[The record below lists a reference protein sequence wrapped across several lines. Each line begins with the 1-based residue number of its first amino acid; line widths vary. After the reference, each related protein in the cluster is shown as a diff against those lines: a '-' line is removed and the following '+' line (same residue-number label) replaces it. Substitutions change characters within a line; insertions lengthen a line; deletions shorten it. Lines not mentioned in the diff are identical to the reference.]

1 MTLHRSAVPPHA
13 SPVLDLARELGS
25 DPTRGL
31 DDDEAARRLSEFGP
45 NELPT
50 DGRTQTWRI
59 LLSQFSNALVLIL
72 FVAIGLSV
80 AVGHA
85 MEAAVIGVIVAFSV
99 ALGFIQ
105 EFRAEKA
112 LDALRRLASPEAT
125 VVRGGRER
133 DIPSRE
139 VVPGDLITLGVGDV
153 VPADGR
159 VVQGS
164 NLQIDEAALTG
175 ESSPTG
181 KSTDQLPDEA
191 VSVGD
196 RRNMVFASTAVTY
209 GRGRA
214 IVVATGADTEVG
226 KIGTLLRSVET
237 SETPLEANLRRVG
250 RMLAWG
256 AGAVVLLVTGLGF
269 LQGRSLVEMLIFGIA
284 LGVAVVPEALPA
296 VVTISLALGARRMVK
311 RNALIRRLPTV
322 ETLGS
327 VTVIASD
334 KTGTLT
340 TAEMTVREIHV
351 AGESIGVSG
360 AGYDPNGAFLRAG
373 AEVAPGEAL
382 LDLLECGALSTD
394 AQLVEEGDAR
404 RWKVRGD
411 PTEGAMV
418 VAAAKAG
425 RWKPALET
433 RFPRTA
439 EIPFSSERKRMTTLH
454 DGPEGRLAISKGAAE
469 VVLASCVA
477 VRTSTGEAPLDD
489 TARENILSTAQ
500 AMSGRALRVLA
511 VARKRGTQPTQAEDG
526 MTFLGL
532 VGMIDPPRP
541 EAKGA
546 IQTCFQAGI
555 RPLMITG
562 DHPLTARAIAGELG
576 LLRGGGVVSGL
587 EVERMDDAELDRRL
601 DDIDIY
607 ARVSPADKL
616 RVVTALQR
624 RGEVAAMTGD
634 GVNDAPA
641 LKKADV
647 GVAMGVGGTDVA
659 KGAAAMILTDDNF
672 ASIVAAVE
680 EGRAIF
686 DNIKK
691 YLMYLL
697 SSNVGEIVL
706 MATAVALGLPL
717 PLTAVQIL
725 YVNLATDGLPALAL
739 AVDPPGDDLMRR
751 RPRKTQAGIFTRPVT
766 VLILLG
772 GVWSA
777 FVNITLFTW
786 ALQSGQPAARA
797 VTMTFVSLVLIQF
810 FKAYSFRS
818 ERHSILDKPF
828 ENRWLN
834 WAILWEIGLLVLV
847 IYVPFLQ
854 RAFGT
859 YAVSAADWAVVFAAA
874 VTVVPVLEAAK
885 WMERHGWFGAW
896 E

>member
-1 MTLHRSAVPPHA
+1 MTLRRSTVPPHA
-13 SPVLDLARELGS
+13 SPALDLARELGS
-25 DPTRGL
+25 DATLGL
-31 DDDEAARRLSEFGP
+31 DDDEAARRLSQFGP

-50 DGRTQTWRI
+50 EGGTQTWRI
-59 LLSQFSNALVLIL
+59 LFAQFSNALVLIL
-72 FVAIGLSV
+72 FVAIGLSL

-85 MEAAVIGVIVAFSV
+85 VEAVVIAVIVVFSV
-99 ALGFIQ
+99 ALGFFQ

-112 LDALRRLASPEAT
+112 LEALRLMASPDAT

-139 VVPGDLITLGVGDV
+139 VVSGDLITLGVGDV

-159 VVQGS
+159 LVEGS

-175 ESSPTG
+175 ESTPAG
-181 KSTDQLPDEA
+181 KVTDPLPDEG

-196 RRNMVFASTAVTY
+196 RKNMVFASTAVTY

-226 KIGTLLRSVET
+226 KIGALLRSVES

-250 RMLAWG
+250 RTLAWG

-296 VVTISLALGARRMVK
+296 VVTISLALGARRMVR

-327 VTVIASD
+327 VTVIAAD

-351 AGESIGVSG
+351 AGESIQVSG
-360 AGYDPNGAFLRAG
+360 VGYEPKGSFLRG
-373 AEVAPGEAL
+373 GTEVAPGGAMLE
-382 LDLLECGALSTD
+382 LLECGALSTD
-394 AQLVEEGDAR
+394 AQLAEEADTG
-404 RWKVRGD
+404 RWRVRGD
-411 PTEGAMV
+411 PTEGAIV

-425 RWKPALET
+425 CWKPAIEARL
-433 RFPRTA
+433 PRTS

-454 DGPEGRLAISKGAAE
+454 DGPEGRLAISKGAPE
-469 VVLASCVA
+469 VVLASCEA
-477 VRTSTGEAPLDD
+477 VRTSTGESALDD
-489 TARENILSTAQ
+489 RAREQIVAAAQ
-500 AMSGRALRVLA
+500 VMSGEAMRVLA
-511 VARKRGTQPTQAEDG
+511 VARKRGGGPTQAEEG

-532 VGMIDPPRP
+532 VGLIDPPRP
-541 EAKGA
+541 EAKAA
-546 IQTCFQAGI
+546 IETCFQAGI
-555 RPLMITG
+555 RPIMITG

-576 LLRGGGVVSGL
+576 LLRSGGVVTGVEL
-587 EVERMDDAELDRRL
+587 EQMDDAELDRRL
-601 DDIDIY
+601 GEIDVY

-616 RVVTALQR
+616 RVVTAFQR
-624 RGEVAAMTGD
+624 GGEVAAMTGD

-680 EGRAIF
+680 EGRSIF

-706 MATAVALGLPL
+706 MAAAVALGLPL

-739 AVDPPGDDLMRR
+739 AVDPSAKDLMRR
-751 RPRKTQAGIFTRPVT
+751 RPRKAEAGIFTRPVT

-772 GVWSA
+772 GTWSA

-786 ALQSGQPAARA
+786 ALASGQPFARA

-818 ERHSILDKPF
+818 ERHSILEKPF

-834 WAILWEIGLLVLV
+834 WAILWELGLLVLV

-859 YAVSAADWAVVFAAA
+859 YALSAADWAVVLAAA
-874 VTVVPVLEAAK
+874 VTVVPVLEVAK